1 MDRLVK
7 AGAEVLEAAK
17 DVGGGRVIA
26 VLKDAEGNI
35 IGLVQDQTRTH
46 TGSEWKVRR

>member
-35 IGLVQDQTRTH
+35 IGLVQD
-46 TGSEWKVRR
+46 